1 MKPGLDALIMGAA
14 TTIATRLIPEIS
26 EESYAMGDAQLTALT
41 LILVAQEVDRAAD
54 TLWRENAAM
63 RVLFGDLADQ
73 PALGDMQEALKAAA
87 LTTNQNLRISTLSAA
102 HDRLSTLLILLHAR
116 VEEINEDWAQ
126 AASQSILRLLK
137 DGATARMV
145 AMPLTE

>member
-1 MKPGLDALIMGAA
+1 MKPRLDALIIGAA
-14 TTIATRLIPEIS
+14 TTIATRLIPAIS

-73 PALGDMQEALKAAA
+73 PALGDMRDDLRAAA
-87 LTTNQNLRISTLSAA
+87 LTTDQNLRISTLSVA
-102 HDRLSTLLILLHAR
+102 HDGLSSLLIMLHTR
-116 VEEINEDWAQ
+116 VEEIDEDWAK
-126 AASQSILRLLK
+126 AANRSILRLLK
-137 DGATARMV
+137 DGAAARMV
-145 AMPLTE
+145 AMPPT